1 MNLPKDSSTHKT
13 KQQPKRQTWVAVLAI
28 IAIVVSIVSAGCSAF
43 VYSNTPLQIH
53 NYVQSHK
60 DELKGEDGRN
70 GSDGMD
76 GRSGTNSYS
85 PTRCSSYDYGYGYS
99 STNCY

>member
-1 MNLPKDSSTHKT
+1 MNLPKDSNTHKP
-13 KQQPKRQTWVAVLAI
+13 KRQPKRQTWVVVLAI
-28 IAIVVSIVSAGCSAF
+28 IAIVISIASAGFSAF
-43 VYSNTPLQIH
+43 VYFNTPLQIH

-60 DELKGEDGRN
+60 DELKGEDGRD
-70 GSDGMD
+70 GSDGMN
-76 GRSGTNSYS
+76 GRNGTNSYS

>member
-1 MNLPKDSSTHKT
+1 MNLPKDSSIHKT
-13 KQQPKRQTWVAVLAI
+13 KQQPKRQTWVVVLAV
-28 IAIVVSIVSAGCSAF
+28 IAIVVSIASAGFSAF
-43 VYSNTPLQIH
+43 VYFNTPLQIH

-70 GSDGMD
+70 GSDGTD
-76 GRSGTNSYS
+76 GRNGANSYS